1 MRKANAA
8 PVLGDKNGKT
18 TDSKYSEN
26 NSDSYR
32 IKFLLCK
39 TFREGG
45 RYTAR
50 DLNIITGQ
58 NDARKRISELRRE
71 GMNIKSI
78 WLDKPRCKIYWLEP
92 DDHPTLFGEE
102 VCNG

>member
-1 MRKANAA
+1 MTKASAA
-8 PVLGDKNGKT
+8 PTTISKNGT
-18 TDSKYSEN
+18 TTIEDKDTN
-26 NSDSYR
+26 NNR
-32 IKFLLCK
+32 IKWLLCK

-78 WLDKPRCKIYWLEP
+78 WLDKPRCKLYWLEP
-92 DDHPTLFGEE
+92 DDYPTLFGEE
-102 VCNG
+102 VFNG